1 MKIEE
6 IVLFAYPTKGAAL
19 EVANHQEDVVVAT
32 VHVLQGILPAEL
44 PCCYV
49 ILKKDQVA

>member
-1 MKIEE
+1 MKIKE

-32 VHVLQGILPAEL
+32 VHVLRGILPAEL

-49 ILKKDQVA
+49 ILKKDQVL